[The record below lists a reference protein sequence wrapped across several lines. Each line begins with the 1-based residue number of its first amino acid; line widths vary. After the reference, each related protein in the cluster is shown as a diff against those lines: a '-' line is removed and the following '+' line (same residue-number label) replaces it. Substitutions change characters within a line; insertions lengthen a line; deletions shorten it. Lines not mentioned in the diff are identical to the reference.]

1 MAAFQPLAR
10 AASRRTG
17 WAMPSKPGPRVL
29 LGNLGPIMRLGMN
42 RVLSEEGC
50 QVVGQEDRPSAII
63 GAAHRL
69 RPDIVVLDLDNGSSH
84 ELAQLVR
91 GASPETTVVLWARE
105 EDLMEV
111 LEPVWNTS
119 RLVAVPVVERLRGEL
134 SGQHLHER
142 RSDMPTYLTPGV
154 YVEEVPSANKPIEGV
169 STSIAAFVGL
179 APGGPINTPMR
190 ISNWTQFAKIFGDP
204 NEPDNGPFMEGAYLA
219 HSVYGVFQNGGNLA
233 WVVRVGED
241 SGGGPPRA
249 ALPGAADSSIE
260 TFNVVALEG
269 ANGDTKVE
277 LTEEPS
283 AGDKD

>member
-1 MAAFQPLAR
+1 
-10 AASRRTG
+10 
-17 WAMPSKPGPRVL
+17 MPSQPGPRVL

-119 RLVAVPVVERLRGEL
+119 RLVAVPIVERLRSEL
-134 SGQHLHER
+134 SGQHVHE
-142 RSDMPTYLTPGV
+142 
-154 YVEEVPSANKPIEGV
+154 
-169 STSIAAFVGL
+169 
-179 APGGPINTPMR
+179 
-190 ISNWTQFAKIFGDP
+190 
-204 NEPDNGPFMEGAYLA
+204 
-219 HSVYGVFQNGGNLA
+219 
-233 WVVRVGED
+233 
-241 SGGGPPRA
+241 
-249 ALPGAADSSIE
+249 
-260 TFNVVALEG
+260 
-269 ANGDTKVE
+269 
-277 LTEEPS
+277 
-283 AGDKD
+283 

>member
-1 MAAFQPLAR
+1 
-10 AASRRTG
+10 
-17 WAMPSKPGPRVL
+17 MPSEPGPSVL

-119 RLVAVPVVERLRGEL
+119 RLVAVPIVDRLRSEL
-134 SGQHLHER
+134 SGQHVHE
-142 RSDMPTYLTPGV
+142 
-154 YVEEVPSANKPIEGV
+154 
-169 STSIAAFVGL
+169 
-179 APGGPINTPMR
+179 
-190 ISNWTQFAKIFGDP
+190 
-204 NEPDNGPFMEGAYLA
+204 
-219 HSVYGVFQNGGNLA
+219 
-233 WVVRVGED
+233 
-241 SGGGPPRA
+241 
-249 ALPGAADSSIE
+249 
-260 TFNVVALEG
+260 
-269 ANGDTKVE
+269 
-277 LTEEPS
+277 
-283 AGDKD
+283 